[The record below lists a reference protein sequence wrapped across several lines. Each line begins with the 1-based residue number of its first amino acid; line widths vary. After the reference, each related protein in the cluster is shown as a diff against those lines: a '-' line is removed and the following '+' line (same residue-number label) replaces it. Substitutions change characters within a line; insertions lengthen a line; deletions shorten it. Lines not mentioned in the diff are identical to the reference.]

1 MITIENSLTTLN
13 DYFLWT
19 FDQLGIQRWQFLTAA
34 CALLVVLMIIR
45 KFQQKTASRTKA
57 ALRVG
62 ALPDTI
68 GASLANRDT
77 TSLLMHQAHRQNT
90 PTAVAPKTI
99 NPSRGWRQA
108 TEEWKSSAEKCKQL
122 QREITKSKRS
132 EEHLRFQIG
141 EMKKEYEMLLHENM
155 KLKQTETELKQIVSD
170 LAIVGKHQVSLGHE
184 DTESQSE
191 TETTKRHGIPLDVQ
205 ELETIA
211 TLARRLRNRKED
223 FQKEPL

>member
-1 MITIENSLTTLN
+1 MVTIENLLTTLN

-34 CALLVVLMIIR
+34 CALLVVLMLIR
-45 KFQQKTASRTKA
+45 KLQKKTASGNNPA
-57 ALRVG
+57 IHAG
-62 ALPDTI
+62 ALPETI
-68 GASLANRDT
+68 GASLANRDA
-77 TSLLMHQAHRQNT
+77 TSLLMNQAHRQNT

-99 NPSRGWRQA
+99 NISRGWRQA

-132 EEHLRFQIG
+132 EEHLRFQIS
-141 EMKKEYEMLLHENM
+141 EMKKAYEMLLQENM
-155 KLKQTETELKQIVSD
+155 KLKQTETELKQIVND

-191 TETTKRHGIPLDVQ
+191 TDATKRHGIPLDVQ

-223 FQKEPL
+223 FQKETL